1 MQSSPGK
8 GLVVTLCSCSLNDPN
23 LTVSPRSLEYP
34 EDSGPAPSPPPVIP
48 VNPSMTTPGVSS
60 SQNFV
65 LVRFLTF
72 LNLAEPLLHKSLKP
86 PSTNTAAG
94 DRVAPTSPLS
104 SPSIELNLGLGN
116 SVLPRPPRSV
126 LRSLS
131 ASPQTVL
138 DQLVTQPPY
147 SFPSAFCLTALP
159 PLDNVINQGS
169 EDEQKEGRWTPTPI
183 SYHEQGKEQEERE
196 DTPLSYII
204 SETTQEETRSTSG
217 DSFVLSPTSPF
228 LQPPAKVSFVSSSI
242 AYQVASGQIP
252 ALPPVSPSSTAGT
265 GVVDVG
271 MDRQKGLQTSPVR
284 KRSSVTL
291 RTPRALLDEEVTFY
305 ASVRKRKIFRKD
317 ELADAPAQLNP
328 PCAPFPMLT
337 DNEEVTK
344 KPMMPPLSS
353 KKPENMRTMAD
364 SDSDFEEGSTLLE
377 QWRRRRRRVQVV
389 QSSSPAVDRG
399 EGEEEDALVT
409 LGSTAAA
416 PIVLDSDPETDGH
429 LVGRLSVI
437 DIPSGDEARE
447 EAEFPVTI
455 HRRRLDEGTVPA
467 PREKF
472 LCVEVPTLR
481 QVQRARV
488 KAARSLAWNWT
499 DSVDLR
505 ETSWASGIASR
516 TGFSPKK
523 PRLYAS
529 ASPSEDEL
537 NWDDQDG
544 QCEDRRPVI
553 TPDYMKWL
561 QRTHA
566 KRLEFTKR
574 RNRRPPSSR
583 PPFPPRTSP
592 KKRKRMETDGEG
604 DTDELDEWVPEPVRP
619 TLGHAKKRMA
629 LDTETESATDD
640 TILHPALSIKK
651 SRTTGR
657 KEPMPVQ
664 FQCLIPGHSFS
675 RPPVEPCRRTV
686 THASASIDISAIRAP
701 KFTSRTPGCSF
712 GCHNCRSSTDKNVK
726 IRCSNTDGDTGGQ
739 CMHHWCERCL
749 VLWYAFDGRGL
760 LSAYVFSGEEL
771 GPKEIKALGNR
782 GADGGVGLGLGV
794 VAGKWICPNCLGM
807 CMCTYCTKKDGR
819 SRSRFKNDTAG
830 IPLDL
835 EGLEE
840 LEGAPGLQEI
850 KRQEKK
856 KPSIA
861 PTPSFAQ
868 STTPSLASI
877 VDTNPGNSTQNGESA
892 TSSSTPAPP
901 VTKRPRITRELQD
914 LLNPEFGHAMHVN
927 DHGDLEIYK
936 QDAAGNVVCVGVPTR
951 MRTRA
956 CPDGAPES
964 MDGVGVSATELYKPI
979 FLPGERERWRREV
992 GLGEESVSSDSDV
1005 DERRSVSMEEE
1016 HDLVDGS
1023 EKLPQRA
1030 NFVNV
1035 PWGAKLPQAR
1045 KRASIII
1052 QTTKPE
1058 DEEEDDIPPI
1068 AARLSRGGAE
1078 RNQNLGHQVEFA
1090 STQPQTDLSLLFDF
1104 DAEAEAAA
1112 GGIDLRDES
1121 RFTNTETR
1129 GTFPYTTELYSRE
1142 PTTGSVALAFS
1153 HPLVEP
1159 TTSHEW
1165 GGWETMALEF
1175 GDPSFDP
1182 LPSCGPLT
1190 TDGVSTVRRP
1200 YSSSMINA
1208 HNRPGPRRRS

>member
-1 MQSSPGK
+1 M
-8 GLVVTLCSCSLNDPN
+8 CH
-23 LTVSPRSLEYP
+23 
-34 EDSGPAPSPPPVIP
+34 
-48 VNPSMTTPGVSS
+48 
-60 SQNFV
+60 QNFV
-65 LVRFLTF
+65 LIRFLTF
-72 LNLAEPLLHKSLKP
+72 LNLAEPRLHKSLKP
-86 PSTNTAAG
+86 PSTNTT
-94 DRVAPTSPLS
+94 TSPLS

-116 SVLPRPPRSV
+116 SVLPRPPHSV
-126 LRSLS
+126 LRGLS

-138 DQLVTQPPY
+138 DQLVTQRPY
-147 SFPSAFCLTALP
+147 SFPSAFCLTAFP
-159 PLDNVINQGS
+159 PRDNVINRGS
-169 EDEQKEGRWTPTPI
+169 EDEQKEGRWTPTPT
-183 SYHEQGKEQEERE
+183 SHHEQGKEQEERE
-196 DTPLSYII
+196 DTPLSYVI

-228 LQPPAKVSFVSSSI
+228 LQPPSKVSFVGSSI

-252 ALPPVSPSSTAGT
+252 ALPPVSPFSTAGT
-265 GVVDVG
+265 GIVDVG
-271 MDRQKGLQTSPVR
+271 LDRQKGLQTSPVR
-284 KRSSVTL
+284 KCNSVTL
-291 RTPRALLDEEVTFY
+291 RTPRALLEEEVTFY
-305 ASVRKRKIFRKD
+305 ASVRKRKIFRKE
-317 ELADAPAQLNP
+317 ELADSPAQSNP
-328 PCAPFPMLT
+328 PCAPLPMLV
-337 DNEEVTK
+337 DNEAITK
-344 KPMMPPLSS
+344 KPS
-353 KKPENMRTMAD
+353 KKSEMMRTMAD
-364 SDSDFEEGSTLLE
+364 SDSDFEEGPTLLE
-377 QWRRRRRRVQVV
+377 QWRRRRRRLQVV

-399 EGEEEDALVT
+399 EGEEEDILVT

-447 EAEFPVTI
+447 EAEFPITI

-467 PREKF
+467 PRGRF

-481 QVQRARV
+481 QVQRARA

-499 DSVDLR
+499 DSVNLR
-505 ETSWASGIASR
+505 ETSWALGIASR
-516 TGFSPKK
+516 TGFRPKK
-523 PRLYAS
+523 PRLHTS

-544 QCEDRRPVI
+544 QYEDRRPVI

-566 KRLEFTKR
+566 QRLEFTKR
-574 RNRRPPSSR
+574 RNRGPPSSR

-592 KKRKRMETDGEG
+592 KKRKRMATDGEG

-619 TLGHAKKRMA
+619 TLGHAKKRKA
-629 LDTETESATDD
+629 LDTETDSATDD
-640 TILHPALSIKK
+640 TILHPGLSIKK

-657 KEPMPVQ
+657 KEPIPVQ
-664 FQCLIPGHSFS
+664 FQCLIPGHLFS
-675 RPPVEPCRRTV
+675 RPPVEPFRKTV
-686 THASASIDISAIRAP
+686 TQASASIDISAIRAP
-701 KFTSRTPGCSF
+701 KFTSRPPGCSF

-726 IRCSNTDGDTGGQ
+726 IRCSNTDLDTGGQ

-771 GPKEIKALGNR
+771 GVKEIKALGSH
-782 GADGGVGLGLGV
+782 GTDGGVGLGLGV

-840 LEGAPGLQEI
+840 LEGAPGLGVI
-850 KRQEKK
+850 KRKEKK
-856 KPSIA
+856 QPSVA
-861 PTPSFAQ
+861 PAPSFAQ

-877 VDTNPGNSTQNGESA
+877 VNTDPGTSTQQGETT

-901 VTKRPRITRELQD
+901 VTKRTRITRELQD

-927 DHGDLEIYK
+927 DHGDLEVYK

-992 GLGEESVSSDSDV
+992 GLEEESASSDSDV
-1005 DERRSVSMEEE
+1005 DERRSMSMEVER
-1016 HDLVDGS
+1016 DLVDGS
-1023 EKLPQRA
+1023 EKLPQRT

-1045 KRASIII
+1045 KRVGMIV
-1052 QTTKPE
+1052 QTTELE

-1078 RNQNLGHQVEFA
+1078 RSQNLGHQVELA
-1090 STQPQTDLSLLFDF
+1090 STQPQTDLSLLLNF
-1104 DAEAEAAA
+1104 DAEAEVAA
-1112 GGIDLRDES
+1112 GSIDLRDES
-1121 RFTNTETR
+1121 RFMNTETR
-1129 GTFPYTTELYSRE
+1129 DTVPYTKELYTQE
-1142 PTTGSVALAFS
+1142 PTTGPVALAFPP
-1153 HPLVEP
+1153 PLVEP

-1165 GGWETMALEF
+1165 GGWEIMALEF

-1190 TDGVSTVRRP
+1190 TDGVSTVRLP
-1200 YSSSMINA
+1200 SCFSMINA
-1208 HNRPGPRRRS
+1208 HDRPGPRRRS